1 MKLFKKAIAEL
12 IGTFVLV
19 AIACGTAC
27 ALNAWNTTGTMDLA
41 AKDGVIALSFG
52 LCIVAMAYSVGNV
65 SGCHVNP
72 AVSFG
77 VLIYNYLQ
85 PKEKRTF
92 SIVDFLV
99 YVVAQIIGAFA
110 ACYVLVMIFGAKC
123 GFGANQASS
132 ILISTSEYYQTTA
145 LGVETLLTAI
155 FVFTILGVT
164 TNPKY
169 EKCAGLIIGLTLTLV
184 HLIGIPLT
192 GTSVNP
198 ARSIAPAVYAYLFG
212 GDVAPLNQLWIFIVG
227 PLLGALIAALLYWFI
242 TYEEKK
248 QEPAKAVAAPA
259 KEEKKPVEEKKAA
272 PVEEKKEEEKP
283 VEAKEEDNKDALKS
297 LNIKRVPFETKLR
310 KSDSDIKEKYKAIKD
325 ALEGYGLKGRV
336 SFEGDTYR
344 LHRVEYCFVTIRGK
358 SLKVYYK
365 LDPKAYADSPIPVKD
380 EGDKKKYVE
389 IPCVLKVKSNLSAKR
404 AVELVDDTM
413 SKAGIVKPTTK
424 DEDDKK

>member
-27 ALNAWNTTGTMDLA
+27 ALNAWSTSGTMDLA
-41 AKDGVIALSFG
+41 AKDAVIALSFG

-77 VLIYNYLQ
+77 VLIYNLLQ

-92 SIVDFLV
+92 TFVDFLV
-99 YVVAQIIGAFA
+99 YVVSQVIGAFA
-110 ACYVLVMIFGAKC
+110 ACYVLVMIFGVNC
-123 GFGANQASS
+123 GFGANQASE
-132 ILISTSEYYQTTA
+132 ILTKTSEYYQTTA

-164 TNPKY
+164 SNAKY
-169 EKCAGLIIGLTLTLV
+169 ERCAGLIIGLTLTLV

-198 ARSIAPAVYAYLFG
+198 ARSIAPAVFAYLYG
-212 GDVAPLNQLWIFIVG
+212 GDATPLNQLWIFICG

-248 QEPAKAVAAPA
+248 AEPVKEVAKAEPA
-259 KEEKKPVEEKKAA
+259 KEEV
-272 PVEEKKEEEKP
+272 KKEETPKAE
-283 VEAKEEDNKDALKS
+283 VKEEVVAPVKEEKTTTTTDLKK
-297 LNIKRVPFETKLR
+297 LKINRVPFETKLR
-310 KSDSDIKEKYKAIKD
+310 KADDDIKAKYKAIKD
-325 ALEGYGLKGRV
+325 ALEGYGLKGRI

-344 LHRVEYCFVTIRGK
+344 LHRVEYCFITIRGK

-365 LDPKAYADSPIPVKD
+365 LNPKDYENSPIPTKD
-380 EGDKKKYVE
+380 ESDKKKYVDV
-389 IPCVLKVKSNLSAKR
+389 PCVLKVKSNLSAKR

-413 SKAGIVKPTTK
+413 SKAGIAKPAVK